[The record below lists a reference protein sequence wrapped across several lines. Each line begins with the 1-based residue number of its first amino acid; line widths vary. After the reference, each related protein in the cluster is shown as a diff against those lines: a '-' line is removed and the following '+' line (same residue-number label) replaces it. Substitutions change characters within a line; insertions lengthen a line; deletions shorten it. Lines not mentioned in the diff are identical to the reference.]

1 MHNKLIFKL
10 LITTIL
16 LLSLFFS
23 FMPLHGYAMIIN
35 PENDVYDII
44 LFLGQSNMV
53 GSARDVPE
61 TRYSRSIFNLSNIWT
76 PGQYASI
83 TKINSSILRKTGQ
96 TLNFVSIKQKP
107 NTVFE
112 YMALTNSFRE
122 IDSTQKQNYGEALVY
137 KNGLLLGYNQTD
149 KSYLSLSISSGTNM
163 IPQFCKTYY
172 ENTGHKVI
180 AVCAGIRGVAIE
192 GFLPHNDSRNIRYK
206 NNYIY
211 EAIKT
216 KYLSAVNLARSKNL
230 NIGHKFYVIA
240 QGENDVTAKTTTK
253 QYKKMYKTLHY
264 YLTKQLGI
272 EMGAL
277 VETSTTPGTNTMKQ
291 VNQVHK
297 AQEEIIKEN
306 PDIILGSAYFYNRY
320 IPAKS
325 DYNNCNTQATKAWNG
340 KKLVYEEALKR
351 AIYSRDPSINA
362 QGKHNLNH
370 YTSAALCQ
378 VGLEAATNLSIYGRQ

>member
-1 MHNKLIFKL
+1 MMNNKLVFKL
-10 LITTIL
+10 LITIIFVFSL
-16 LLSLFFS
+16 LFS
-23 FMPLHGYAMIIN
+23 FMPVNDATITN

-53 GSARDVPE
+53 GSARNVPE
-61 TRYSRSIFNLSNIWT
+61 NRYSRSIFNFSNIST
-76 PGQYASI
+76 SGQYASI
-83 TKINSSILRKTGQ
+83 TKINSSILRKNGQ

-107 NTVFE
+107 NTAFE
-112 YMALTNSFRE
+112 YMALTNSFKE
-122 IDSTQKQNYGEALVY
+122 IDSTQKQNYGENLVY
-137 KNGLLLGYNQTD
+137 KNGVLLSYSQTD
-149 KSYLSLSISSGTNM
+149 KSYLSLSASSGTNM
-163 IPQFCKTYY
+163 IPQFCQTYY
-172 ENTGHKVI
+172 NKTGHKVI

-192 GFLPHNDSRNIRYK
+192 GFLPHNDPRNIRYK

-211 EAIKT
+211 EAIKA
-216 KYLSAVNLARSKNL
+216 KYLAAVNLAKSKNL

-277 VETSTTPGTNTMKQ
+277 AETSTTPGTSTMKQ
-291 VNQVHK
+291 VNQVHQ

-306 PDIILGSAYFYNRY
+306 PNIILGSSYFYDRY
-320 IPAKS
+320 VPTKK
-325 DYNNCNTQATKAWNG
+325 DYKNCNTQVTKAWNG

-362 QGKHNLNH
+362 AGKRNLNH

-378 VGLEAATNLSIYGRQ
+378 VGLEVANRLSIYGKK